1 MYAFNF
7 DLFVFLRMEDIIE
20 EFRSHAVNFPN
31 DVIKSANALVS
42 FVCLNPLNKTFMK
55 VSVHGKGRTVLF
67 FSTSGCSNNL
77 KKSGDV
83 FQIQI
88 IQNHLKQYV
97 T

>member
-1 MYAFNF
+1 
-7 DLFVFLRMEDIIE
+7 MEDRRE
-20 EFRSHAVNFPN
+20 EFRSHAVYFQN
-31 DVIKSANALVS
+31 DVTKSANALLS
-42 FVCLNPLNKTFMK
+42 SVCLNPPLKKTFMK
-55 VSVHGKGRTVLF
+55 VSVQGKGRATLF

-77 KKSGDV
+77 KRSGDV